1 MTTPDPKL
9 YRPCAGIMLVN
20 REGKAFVGKRIDT
33 KEGDWWQMPQGGID
47 KGEDVNAAA
56 LRELWEE
63 TGLPNDKVQIET
75 RMAAELF
82 YDLPDDLKGKL
93 WKGKY
98 IGQRQTWFLARLTG
112 EDSDIDLNAH
122 TPPEF
127 SDWKW
132 VEPGALPD
140 LIIPYKRAIY
150 TSVLE
155 EFRPLI

>member
-20 REGKAFVGKRIDT
+20 HEGKAFVGKRIDT

-63 TGLPNDKVQIET
+63 TGLAPEKVTIEA
-75 RMAAELF
+75 RMPAELY
-82 YDLPDDLKGKL
+82 YDLPEELQGKL

-98 IGQRQTWFLARLTG
+98 IGQRQTWFLVRLTG
-112 EDSDIDLNAH
+112 EDADINLNAH
-122 TPPEF
+122 RPPEF

-132 VEPGALPD
+132 VEPDTLPG
-140 LIIPYKRAIY
+140 LIIPFKRAIY

-155 EFRPLI
+155 EFRSRI